1 MGNAE
6 NKGKQ
11 RAISS
16 AELSTNSNNAEV
28 KEIVTQSAEENDNN
42 NTVGTGQVREVL
54 SYGEHQLCL
63 YMRNG
68 FTISIKSYLLINYE
82 LNTVSIWW

>member
-11 RAISS
+11 RAVSS

-28 KEIVTQSAEENDNN
+28 TEIVTQSAEENDNN

-54 SYGEHQLCL
+54 SYGEHQ
-63 YMRNG
+63 YYV
-68 FTISIKSYLLINYE
+68 IYDIYVISYLMN
-82 LNTVSIWW
+82 